1 MLLLQVGLPQID
13 HLIKQKDI
21 KEITI
26 SRNKTVKFSCYVG
39 LTAVIIGL
47 IAFSLSWNL
56 WDFWGGRPMPGVQ
69 LILLPGN
76 LTLKYFWHPLFTE
89 EVNFWPKLL
98 MLMLGQFFVSAVSA
112 AIAAVLLQV
121 IKGKQRA

>member
-1 MLLLQVGLPQID
+1 
-13 HLIKQKDI
+13 
-21 KEITI
+21 
-26 SRNKTVKFSCYVG
+26 
-39 LTAVIIGL
+39 
-47 IAFSLSWNL
+47 
-56 WDFWGGRPMPGVQ
+56 MPGVQ
-69 LILLPGN
+69 LILFPGN

-98 MLMLGQFFVSAVSA
+98 MLMLGQFVVSAVSA